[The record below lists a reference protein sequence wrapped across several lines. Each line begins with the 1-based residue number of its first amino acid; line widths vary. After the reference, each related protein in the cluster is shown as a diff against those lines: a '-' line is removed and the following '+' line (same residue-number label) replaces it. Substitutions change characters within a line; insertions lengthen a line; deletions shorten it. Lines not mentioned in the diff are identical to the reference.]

1 MSPRQM
7 FIVVA
12 LFVIGL
18 LVYAS
23 FFTVTERELAIKFRL
38 GEIVKADYEPG
49 LYFQL
54 PLVNNVIRY
63 ESRILMLDARPTE
76 YLTIEKKKLVVDFYA
91 KWRIEDVS
99 SFYRTMSRG
108 NLNTARQRIF
118 NIINNGLK
126 SQFSQYSLTELV
138 SGEKSKRGQLFSA
151 RAVIDTDMA
160 DTSKDIP
167 VLYRKACLKQQGLT
181 LKDVESSNEDKKK
194 IDIRALVMCMITA
207 QATAEVEKFGISI
220 VDIRIKRIDLTKKIE
235 TDVFA
240 RMRSEREQF
249 AAEIRASGREEAE
262 KMRAGADK
270 QRTIVLANAY
280 KTAQNTRGEGDA
292 KASETYANAYNKD
305 KEFYSFYRSL
315 DAYKNSFSGDGD
327 ILVLEPTSDF
337 FKYFKETRPTR

>member
-7 FIVVA
+7 FIIAV
-12 LFVIGL
+12 LFVLGL

-49 LYFQL
+49 LYFQM
-54 PLVNNVIRY
+54 PLVNNVIKY

-91 KWRIEDVS
+91 KWRINDVS
-99 SFYRTMSRG
+99 NFYRTMSRG
-108 NLNTARQRIF
+108 NINTARQRIF
-118 NIINNGLK
+118 NVINNGLK

-138 SGEKSKRGQLFSA
+138 SGEKSKRAKLFTVSDESA
-151 RAVIDTDMA
+151 KSDKTD
-160 DTSKDIP
+160 KIP
-167 VLYRKACLKQQGLT
+167 VLFREACLKQQDIT
-181 LKDVESSNEDKKK
+181 LKEARDPDASV
-194 IDIRALVMCMITA
+194 DIRALVMCMITA
-207 QATAEVEKFGISI
+207 QANAEVKKYGISV

-235 TDVFA
+235 NDVFA

-249 AAEIRASGREEAE
+249 AAEIRSNGREEAE

-280 KTAQNTRGEGDA
+280 ETAQKTRGAGDA
-292 KASETYANAYNKD
+292 GAAETYANAYNKD

-315 DAYKNSFSGDGD
+315 DAYKSSFSGEGD
-327 ILVLEPTSDF
+327 ILVLEPDSDF
-337 FKYFKETRPTR
+337 FKYFKQTRPNP

>member
-1 MSPRQM
+1 MSPRQI

-38 GEIVKADYEPG
+38 GQIVKADYKPG
-49 LYFQL
+49 LYFQI
-54 PLVNNVIRY
+54 PLVNNVIKY

-76 YLTIEKKKLVVDFYA
+76 YLTNEKKKLVVDFYA
-91 KWRIEDVS
+91 KWRINDVS
-99 SFYRTMSRG
+99 EFYRTMSRG
-108 NLNTARQRIF
+108 NINTARQRIF

-138 SGEKSKRGQLFSA
+138 SGEKSQRGQAFTTSEA
-151 RAVIDTDMA
+151 NTVSTDKRADSDADAKFRTQCMQRQIDEAKAAGVPSTD
-160 DTSKDIP
+160 
-167 VLYRKACLKQQGLT
+167 
-181 LKDVESSNEDKKK
+181 
-194 IDIRALVMCMITA
+194 IDIRALVMCIITA
-207 QATAEVEKFGISI
+207 QANDEVEKYGISV

-235 TDVFA
+235 SDVFA

-249 AAEIRASGREEAE
+249 AAEIRSSGKEEAE
-262 KMRAGADK
+262 KMRANADK

-280 KTAQNTRGEGDA
+280 KTAQKTRGAGDA
-292 KASETYANAYNKD
+292 KAAETYANAYNKD

-315 DAYKNSFSGDGD
+315 DAYRNSFDGNGD
-327 ILVLEPTSDF
+327 ILVLEPNSDF
-337 FKYFKETRPTR
+337 FNYFKQTRPKP

>member
-12 LFVIGL
+12 LFVSGL

-23 FFTVTERELAIKFRL
+23 FFTVSERELAIKFRL

-54 PLVNNVIRY
+54 PLVNNVIKY

-91 KWRIEDVS
+91 KWRINDVS
-99 SFYRTMSRG
+99 NFYRTMSRG
-108 NLNTARQRIF
+108 NLNTARQRLF

-138 SGEKSKRGQLFSA
+138 SGEKSQRAQLFAASELATKGPAKKVEDDSA
-151 RAVIDTDMA
+151 EAKFKKVCTQR
-160 DTSKDIP
+160 
-167 VLYRKACLKQQGLT
+167 Q
-181 LKDVESSNEDKKK
+181 ENEAKV
-194 IDIRALVMCMITA
+194 DIRALVMCIITA
-207 QATAEVEKFGISI
+207 QANSEVEKYGISI

-235 TDVFA
+235 NDVFA

-280 KTAQNTRGEGDA
+280 KTAQKTRGEGDA
-292 KASETYANAYNKD
+292 KAADTYAKAYNKD

-315 DAYKNSFSGDGD
+315 DAYKTSFSGEGD
-327 ILVLEPTSDF
+327 IMVLEPDSDF
-337 FKYFKETRPTR
+337 FKYFKQTRPKP

>member
-1 MSPRQM
+1 MSPRQI

-38 GEIVKADYEPG
+38 GEIVKADYKPG
-49 LYFQL
+49 LYFQM
-54 PLVNNVIRY
+54 PLVNNVIKY

-76 YLTIEKKKLVVDFYA
+76 YLTNEKKKLVVDFYA
-91 KWRIEDVS
+91 KWRINDVS
-99 SFYRTMSRG
+99 RFYRTMSRG
-108 NLNTARQRIF
+108 NINTARQRIF

-138 SGEKSKRGQLFSA
+138 SGEKSQRAQLFTTSESNTSS
-151 RAVIDTDMA
+151 TDVKTDDAMA
-160 DTSKDIP
+160 KFRTE
-167 VLYRKACLKQQGLT
+167 CLQRQEVTENNTGK
-181 LKDVESSNEDKKK
+181 SNV
-194 IDIRALVMCMITA
+194 DIRALVMCMITS
-207 QATAEVEKFGISI
+207 QANAEVEKYGISI

-235 TDVFA
+235 NDVFA

-249 AAEIRASGREEAE
+249 AAEIRSSGKEEAE
-262 KMRAGADK
+262 KMRANADK

-280 KTAQNTRGEGDA
+280 KTAQKTRGEGDA
-292 KASETYANAYNKD
+292 KAAETYANAYNKD

-315 DAYKNSFSGDGD
+315 DAYKNSFDGDGD
-327 ILVLEPTSDF
+327 ILVLEPNSDF
-337 FKYFKETRPTR
+337 FNYFKQTRPKP

>member
-7 FIVVA
+7 FLVVA

-54 PLVNNVIRY
+54 PLVNNVIKY

-91 KWRIEDVS
+91 KWRIDDVS

-108 NLNTARQRIF
+108 NINTARQRIF

-138 SGEKSKRGQLFSA
+138 SGEKSERGKLFSTLE
-151 RAVIDTDMA
+151 VTDTDKK
-160 DTSKDIP
+160 TEEIP

-181 LKDVESSNEDKKK
+181 LEDVMDSNVDKKI

-207 QATAEVEKFGISI
+207 QASAEVKKYGISI

-249 AAEIRASGREEAE
+249 AAEIRASGKEEAE

-280 KTAQNTRGEGDA
+280 KTAQKTRGEGDA
-292 KASETYANAYNKD
+292 KAAETYAYAYNKD

-315 DAYKNSFSGDGD
+315 DAYKSSFSGDGD
-327 ILVLEPTSDF
+327 ILVLEPDSDF
-337 FKYFKETRPTR
+337 FKYFKQTRPKP